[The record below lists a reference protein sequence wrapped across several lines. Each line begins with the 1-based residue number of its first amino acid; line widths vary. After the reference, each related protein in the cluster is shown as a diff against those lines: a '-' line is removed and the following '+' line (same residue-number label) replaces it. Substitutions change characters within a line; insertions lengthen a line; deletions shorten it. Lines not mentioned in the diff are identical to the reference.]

1 MPTDQIPSK
10 RLASPIDVS
19 PFTVTPI
26 GIIHSCFKEKFATP
40 RQPGLVPAALAQ
52 IKLHAPYNQA
62 DTVAGLEEFSHIW
75 LSFIFHHTAGQGWK
89 PKVRPPRL
97 GGNKK
102 MGVFATRSTFR
113 PNPLGLSLVKLES
126 IDTSNGVT
134 LHVSGADLI
143 DQTPILDI
151 KPYLPWVESIAHA
164 KSGFASDDQTLQ
176 LPIYYSAQAQS
187 ALSERP
193 ALKELIEQVLHHDPR
208 PAYQQDPERIYGCNI
223 ADINLRWQVVLDHI
237 QVVEIS

>member
-1 MPTDQIPSK
+1 MPTPKNSQ
-10 RLASPIDVS
+10 L
-19 PFTVTPI
+19 FEVTPI
-26 GIIHSCFKEKFATP
+26 GIIHSCFKEKFAAP

-52 IKLHAPYNQA
+52 VELHLPYNQA
-62 DTVAGLEEFSHIW
+62 DAVAGLEEFSHIW
-75 LSFIFHHTAGQGWK
+75 LTFAFHQTAQQGWK

-102 MGVFATRSTFR
+102 LGVFATRSTFR

-126 IDTSNGVT
+126 IDTSNGVI

-151 KPYLPWVESIAHA
+151 KPYLPWVESIPGA
-164 KSGFASDDQTLQ
+164 KSGFASDDQVLQ
-176 LPIYYSAQAQS
+176 LPIYYSEQAQG
-187 ALSERP
+187 ALSSRP
-193 ALKELIEQVLHHDPR
+193 ELAELIEQVLLHDPR

-223 ADINLRWQVVLDHI
+223 ADINLRWQVGLHQID
-237 QVVEIS
+237 VVEISQ

>member
-1 MPTDQIPSK
+1 MPIPTNSQ
-10 RLASPIDVS
+10 L
-19 PFTVTPI
+19 FEVTPI
-26 GIIHSCFKEKFATP
+26 GIIHSCFKEKFAAP

-52 IKLHAPYNQA
+52 VQLHSPYNQA

-75 LSFIFHHTAGQGWK
+75 LTFVFHQTAQQGWK

-102 MGVFATRSTFR
+102 LGIFATRSTFR

-126 IDTSNGVT
+126 IDTRNGVI

-151 KPYLPWVESIAHA
+151 KPYLPWVESIADA
-164 KSGFASDDQTLQ
+164 KSGFASDDQVLQ
-176 LPIYYSAQAQS
+176 LPIYYSEQAQQ
-187 ALSERP
+187 ALTSRP
-193 ALKELIEQVLHHDPR
+193 ELSELIEQVLLHDPR

-223 ADINLRWQVVLDHI
+223 ADINLRWKVHFDQIEVI
-237 QVVEIS
+237 EINQ

>member
-1 MPTDQIPSK
+1 MPTLNNPQH
-10 RLASPIDVS
+10 LE
-19 PFTVTPI
+19 VTPI
-26 GIIHSCFKEKFATP
+26 GVIHSCFKEKFAAP

-52 IKLHAPYNQA
+52 VELHPPYNQA
-62 DTVAGLEEFSHIW
+62 DAVAGLEAFSHIW
-75 LSFIFHHTAGQGWK
+75 LTFIFHQTVKQGWK

-102 MGVFATRSTFR
+102 LGVFATRSTFR

-126 IDTSNGVT
+126 IDTSNGVI

-151 KPYLPWVESIAHA
+151 KPYLPWVESIADA
-164 KSGFASDDQTLQ
+164 KSGFASDDQVLQ
-176 LPIYYSAQAQS
+176 LPIHYSEQAQRML
-187 ALSERP
+187 ATRP
-193 ALKELIEQVLHHDPR
+193 DLFELIEQVLLHDPR

-223 ADINLRWQVVLDHI
+223 ADINLRWQVGLHQID
-237 QVVEIS
+237 VVEINQ

>member
-1 MPTDQIPSK
+1 MPTAKTTAIFEVK
-10 RLASPIDVS
+10 
-19 PFTVTPI
+19 PI
-26 GIIHSCFKEKFATP
+26 GIIHSCFKEKFAAP

-52 IKLHAPYNQA
+52 IELHSPYNQA
-62 DTVAGLEEFSHIW
+62 DTVAGLEAFSHIW
-75 LSFIFHHTAGQGWK
+75 LSFIFHHTAQHGWK

-151 KPYLPWVESIAHA
+151 KPYLPWVESIADA
-164 KSGFASDDQTLQ
+164 KSGFANEDQTLQ
-176 LPIYYSAQAQS
+176 LPIYYSAQAQI
-187 ALSERP
+187 ALALRP
-193 ALKELIEQVLHHDPR
+193 QLQELIEQVLLHDPR
-208 PAYQQDPERIYGCNI
+208 PAYQQDCERIYGCNI
-223 ADINLRWQVVLDHI
+223 ADINLRWQVGLDRI
-237 QVVEIS
+237 DVVEIS

>member
-1 MPTDQIPSK
+1 MPTDQIPPAHS
-10 RLASPIDVS
+10 SPTNDATSIE
-19 PFTVTPI
+19 VTPI

-52 IKLHAPYNQA
+52 IELFAPYNQA
-62 DTVAGLEEFSHIW
+62 NTVAGLEEFSHIW
-75 LSFIFHHTAGQGWK
+75 LNFIFHHTAEHGWK

-113 PNPLGLSLVKLES
+113 PNPLGLSLVKLEA
-126 IDTSNGVT
+126 IDTRNGVT

-151 KPYLPWVESIAHA
+151 KPYLPWVESIGHA
-164 KSGFASDDQTLQ
+164 KSGFASDDQILT
-176 LPIYYSAQAQS
+176 LPIDYSDQAQN
-187 ALSERP
+187 ALSVRP
-193 ALKELIEQVLHHDPR
+193 ALKELIEQVLQHDPR
-208 PAYQQDPERIYGCNI
+208 PAYQQDHKRIYGCNI
-223 ADINLRWQVVLDHI
+223 ADINLRWQVALDHI
-237 QVVEIS
+237 KVVEIS

>member
-1 MPTDQIPSK
+1 MPTPKNLQP
-10 RLASPIDVS
+10 LE
-19 PFTVTPI
+19 VTPI
-26 GIIHSCFKEKFATP
+26 GIIHSCFKEKFAAP

-52 IKLHAPYNQA
+52 VELHPPYNQA
-62 DTVAGLEEFSHIW
+62 DAVAGLEEFSHIW
-75 LSFIFHHTAGQGWK
+75 LTFAFHQTAQQGWK

-102 MGVFATRSTFR
+102 LGVFATRSTFR

-126 IDTSNGVT
+126 IDTSNGVI

-151 KPYLPWVESIAHA
+151 KPYLPWVESIPDA
-164 KSGFASDDQTLQ
+164 KSGFASDDQVLQ
-176 LPIYYSAQAQS
+176 LPVRYSEQAQL
-187 ALSERP
+187 ALSSRP
-193 ALKELIEQVLHHDPR
+193 ELTELIEQVLLHDPR

-223 ADINLRWQVVLDHI
+223 ADINLRWQVGSQLISVI
-237 QVVEIS
+237 EIAQQ